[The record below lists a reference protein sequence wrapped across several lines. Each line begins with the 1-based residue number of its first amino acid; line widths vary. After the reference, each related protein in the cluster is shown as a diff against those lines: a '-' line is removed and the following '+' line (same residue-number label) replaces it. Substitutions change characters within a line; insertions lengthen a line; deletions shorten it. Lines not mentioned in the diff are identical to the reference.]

1 MQTMSTSIA
10 SDHDLQHLVTCGF
23 AARAIRYKARQLAGR
38 HGFSRSEREDIEQ
51 ELRLDLLRRLSKF
64 NPAIAP
70 WNVFVRTLVERQTAT
85 LVAQR
90 RTRIW
95 TTDDAV
101 LLIESRAVPLDTV
114 LDTKTVLAQLPRR
127 ARALC
132 ERLKQHTVAEVA
144 RQLSIPRS
152 TLRGDIA
159 RVREQFQRAGFTI
172 SQKTVRHFA
181 AAASR

>member
-1 MQTMSTSIA
+1 MQPMSTSIA
-10 SDHDLQHLVTCGF
+10 SGHDLPHLVTCGF

-51 ELRLDLLRRLSKF
+51 ELRLDLLRRLAKF
-64 NPAIAP
+64 NPDIAP
-70 WNVFVRTLVERQTAT
+70 WNAFVRTLVDRHAAT
-85 LVAQR
+85 LIAQR
-90 RTRIW
+90 RRRIRA
-95 TTDDAV
+95 TDDTES
-101 LLIESRAVPLDTV
+101 LIESRHVSLDTV

-144 RQLSIPRS
+144 RQLRVPRS

-172 SQKTVRHFA
+172 SQKSVRHFA
-181 AAASR
+181 ASAGR